1 MNIAMIHAMQ
11 EPVLTINAGSSS
23 LKFSLFETAADRTLT
38 LKLTGQVEEIGHAAH
53 LKVTDDQK
61 RALADESIKAMNH
74 HEALASFQDWL
85 KSWSGQAVTIDAV
98 GHRLVHG
105 GEHYR
110 LPVQVDQDVLRGLEQ
125 LVPLAPLHQPQQI
138 DAIRAVTKLAP
149 NARQV
154 VCFDTAFHAS
164 QSPVA
169 RSFGLP
175 RKWTER
181 GLRRYGFHGLS
192 YEYIVSALPRIAPEL
207 VGGRLVV
214 AHLGNGASLCA
225 IAEGC
230 SVATTMGLTALDGL
244 VMGTRC
250 GSIDPGVLLY
260 LLQHEKMSAD
270 ELQTLLYQQS
280 GLLGVSGVSADMREL
295 LDSGRPAAKEAVELF
310 VYRISRELGSL
321 VAAMGGLD
329 AVIFT
334 GGIGEHA
341 PPIRAQVIAGARWL
355 GVELDESANARGG
368 PRISPNGGRVSAWV
382 IPTDENLVVAR
393 HTRWLLD
400 RPDASARTQ

>member
-1 MNIAMIHAMQ
+1 MQ
-11 EPVLTINAGSSS
+11 EPLLTINAGSSS
-23 LKFSLFETAADRTLT
+23 LKFSLFETSDDRTLT
-38 LKLTGQVEEIGHAAH
+38 PKLTGEVEEIGKAAH
-53 LKVTDDQK
+53 LKVTDDQ
-61 RALADESIKAMNH
+61 RRTLADESTKAVNH
-74 HEALASFQDWL
+74 HEALAAVQDWL
-85 KSWSGQAVTIDAV
+85 GSWSKQAVRISAV

-105 GEHYR
+105 GERYR
-110 LPVQVDQDVLRGLEQ
+110 LPVLVDQDVLRGLDE
-125 LVPLAPLHQPQQI
+125 LIPLAPLHQPQQL
-138 DAIRAVTKLAP
+138 DAIRAVAKLVP

-154 VCFDTAFHAS
+154 ACFDTAFHAT
-164 QSPVA
+164 QSALA
-169 RSFGLP
+169 RNYGLP

-181 GLRRYGFHGLS
+181 GLRGYGFHGLS

-207 VGGRLVV
+207 VGARLVV
-214 AHLGNGASLCA
+214 AHLGNGASMCA
-225 IAEGC
+225 IAEGR

-260 LLQHEKMSAD
+260 LLQHEKMSPD

-295 LDSGRPAAKEAVELF
+295 LDSRKPFAKEAVDLF
-310 VYRISRELGSL
+310 IYRITRELASL
-321 VAAMGGLD
+321 VGAMGGLD

-341 PPIRAQVIAGARWL
+341 PPIRAQVVAGARWL
-355 GVELDESANARGG
+355 GLELDEGANARGG

-393 HTRWLLD
+393 HTRWLVD
-400 RPDASARTQ
+400 KA

>member
-1 MNIAMIHAMQ
+1 MQ

-23 LKFSLFETAADRTLT
+23 LKFSLFETSDDRTLK
-38 LKLTGQVEEIGHAAH
+38 LKLAGEVEEIGKAAH
-53 LKVTDDQK
+53 LKVTDDQR
-61 RALADESIKAMNH
+61 RALADEATKAVNP
-74 HEALASFQDWL
+74 HEALAAVQDWL
-85 KSWSGQAVTIDAV
+85 GSWSKQAVTISAV

-105 GEHYR
+105 GERYR
-110 LPVQVDQDVLRGLEQ
+110 LPVLVDQDVLRGLDE
-125 LVPLAPLHQPQQI
+125 LIPLAPLHQPQQL
-138 DAIRAVTKLAP
+138 DAIRAVARLVP

-154 VCFDTAFHAS
+154 ACFDTAFHAT
-164 QSPVA
+164 QSALA
-169 RSFGLP
+169 RNYGLP

-181 GLRRYGFHGLS
+181 GLRGYGFHGLS

-207 VGGRLVV
+207 VGVRLVV

-225 IAEGC
+225 IAEGR

-260 LLQHEKMSAD
+260 LLQHEKMSPD

-280 GLLGVSGVSADMREL
+280 GLLGVSGLSADMREL
-295 LDSGRPAAKEAVELF
+295 LDSRKPAAKEAVDLF
-310 VYRISRELGSL
+310 IYRITRELASL
-321 VAAMGGLD
+321 VGAMGGLD

-341 PPIRAQVIAGARWL
+341 PPIRAQVVAGARWL
-355 GVELDESANARGG
+355 GLDLDEAANARAG
-368 PRISPNGGRVSAWV
+368 PRISPNGSKVSAWV

-400 RPDASARTQ
+400 KA

>member
-1 MNIAMIHAMQ
+1 MQ

-23 LKFSLFETAADRTLT
+23 LKFSLFETSGDRTLT

-53 LKVTDDQK
+53 LKVTDDQQ
-61 RALADESIKAMNH
+61 RALANESTKAANH
-74 HEALASFQDWL
+74 HEALAAVQDWL
-85 KSWSGQAVTIDAV
+85 GSWSKQGVMIDAV

-105 GEHYR
+105 GEQYR
-110 LPVQVDQDVLRGLEQ
+110 LPLQVDRDLLRGLEE
-125 LVPLAPLHQPQQI
+125 LIPLAPLHQPQQI
-138 DAIRAVTKLAP
+138 DAIRAVAKLAP
-149 NARQV
+149 KARQV
-154 VCFDTAFHAS
+154 ACFDTAFHAS
-164 QSPVA
+164 QPAVA
-169 RSFGLP
+169 RNFGLP

-225 IAEGC
+225 IAEGR

-260 LLQHEKMSAD
+260 LAQHEKMSPD
-270 ELQTLLYQQS
+270 EVQTLLYQQS

-295 LDSGRPAAKEAVELF
+295 LGSSKPAAREAVELF
-310 VYRISRELGSL
+310 VYRITRELGSL

-341 PPIRAQVIAGARWL
+341 PPIRAQVITQARWL
-355 GVELDESANARGG
+355 GVELDETANARGG
-368 PRISPNGGRVSAWV
+368 PRISPSGGRISAWV

-400 RPDASARTQ
+400 RSGASARPQ